1 MENDIIVDI
10 PNVGQVAF
18 PSSMSEA
25 EINSAAK
32 RLYDESVR
40 QAPTQAAEPSMGSQ
54 IGRQLGLTTRAAIQG
69 IAGLPNLI
77 ADPFARLAGVTPPSQ
92 ALRQTLTNLGLPEPE
107 TRIERMAGAGAEAMA
122 GAGSQINLAR
132 QAAQQLTSPVSR
144 NVAGQ
149 LAQAPGTQLTAA
161 GVAAPTA
168 QQVTE
173 ATESPVAGMAAGV
186 LAGGAAGIRRQPQ
199 QAPVAEQLRRQANAA
214 YTRAENAG
222 LVVTPGY
229 IRDMSTKL
237 TKVAIDEGYDP
248 GLHPQINA
256 VLRRLEEEGA
266 SPKTL
271 AEMDN
276 LRRIVRAPGR
286 TFDNPD
292 QQRIAGRLV
301 DEFDSLVEGIGPQN
315 VQAGNKDVGLA
326 ALKEAR
332 KVYQKSRKVSII
344 EDMVDAAQTR
354 AAQQTQA
361 GLDNTLRNQ
370 FASLAT
376 NKKRM
381 ATFTPAEQAEIK
393 RIARGG
399 GNVQQML
406 RFTGRFAV
414 RGPVSGIFAGGAT
427 AMEPTIGLPLTLTAE
442 GAKRGAEAL
451 RQRDVSRLI
460 EQLAQQQI
468 PRQPSLVPISAMRG
482 LLSSQQE

>member
-40 QAPTQAAEPSMGSQ
+40 QAPTQAAEPSIGSQ

-186 LAGGAAGIRRQPQ
+186 LAGSAAGMRRQPQ

-222 LVVTPGY
+222 LEITPEFMD
-229 IRDMSTKL
+229 RLSTRL
-237 TKVAIDEGYDP
+237 RTVAYDEGFDP
-248 GLHPQINA
+248 GLHPELTK
-256 VLRRLEEEGA
+256 VLTRLEDERQ
-266 SPKTL
+266 SPQTL
-271 AEMDN
+271 RDIEK
-276 LRRIVRAPGR
+276 LRRIVRTPGKK
-286 TFDNPD
+286 FDNPE
-292 QQRIAGRLV
+292 QQLIARNLI
-301 DEFDSLVEGIGPQN
+301 DEFDDLIGNLTPQDIT
-315 VQAGNKDVGLA
+315 AGNRNV
-326 ALKEAR
+326 ALGALRDAR
-332 KVYQKSRKVSII
+332 NIYQRSRKVSVI

-381 ATFTPAEQAEIK
+381 AAFSRAERDEIK

-399 GNVQQML
+399 GNLQQML

-414 RGPVSGIFAGGAT
+414 RGPVSGFFAGGAT
-427 AMEPTIGLPLTLTAE
+427 AMEPTIGVPLALTAE
-442 GAKRGAEAL
+442 VGKRGAEAL